1 MSLAKHAYQVVPAT
15 TAAKLGQT
23 GARVLRAVL
32 IYGASAITK
41 VEFKNGAT
49 DTGDVLLTLQTADDG
64 ASVYH
69 DFSEFGIPFSTAIF
83 CKPVGTGAIAHCW
96 FD

>member
-1 MSLAKHAYQVVPAT
+1 MSLAKHAYQVVPAAT
-15 TAAKLGQT
+15 PAKLGQT
-23 GARVLRAVL
+23 GARILRAVV

-49 DTGDVLLTLQTADDG
+49 DTGDVLLTLQTGDDVN
-64 ASVYH
+64 SPYF

-83 CKPVGTGAIAHCW
+83 CKPVGTDAIVHCW

>member
-1 MSLAKHAYQVVPAT
+1 MKHAFQVVPAAT
-15 TAAKLGQT
+15 PAKLGQT
-23 GARVLRAVL
+23 GARKLMGVLV
-32 IYGASAITK
+32 YGASAITK

-64 ASVYH
+64 LSPYY
-69 DFSEFGIPFSTAIF
+69 DFSSLDGIEFSTAIF
-83 CKPVGTGAIAHCW
+83 CKPVGSGAIVYCW